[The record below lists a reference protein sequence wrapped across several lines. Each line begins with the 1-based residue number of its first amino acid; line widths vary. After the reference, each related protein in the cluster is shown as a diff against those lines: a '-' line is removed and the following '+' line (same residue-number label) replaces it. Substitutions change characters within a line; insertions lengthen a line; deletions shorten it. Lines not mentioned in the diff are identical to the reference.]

1 MMKATQEPLS
11 ETAKRADIIPV
22 FFEAIAGP
30 HPAVPRTISG
40 SLRFDLTDGNR
51 TEHWRVTFSKGI
63 VSAARSDAP
72 ADCVV
77 RTDRSTMEAIL
88 RGQLNAMAA
97 LLRGA
102 VKVEGQTLLLAVFRG
117 LPAGKAARTE
127 SKRIGSMS
135 GRRS

>member
-1 MMKATQEPLS
+1 MMKSTQEPLS
-11 ETAKRADIIPV
+11 GTAKREDIIPA
-22 FFEAIAGP
+22 FFEAITGP

-40 SLRFDLTDGNR
+40 SLRFDLIDGDRTD
-51 TEHWRVTFSKGI
+51 HWRVTFAKG
-63 VSAARSDAP
+63 VVTVARSDAP
-72 ADCVV
+72 ADCEV

-88 RGQLNAMAA
+88 LGRLNAMAA

-117 LPAGKAARTE
+117 LPAAKATRTE
-127 SKRIGSMS
+127 SKRVGRMS